1 MKKKKQRMLPLPLAI
16 CILLSLVLIFSV
28 QIEAIGDK
36 PEPIVGRRDESRASL
51 SVEERTKVEGLLND
65 FKEVRITASD
75 GIKLQAIV
83 FDPRPDKRDG
93 KNPLIVFVSS
103 WGMNKWEYA
112 VPAHEYAKK
121 GYTVISYT
129 ARGFWG
135 SGGQINLAGEKD
147 MADVS
152 TVLDWALAHTNA
164 DVNRIGLSGIS
175 YGGGMSLLA
184 AAHDKRIRSA
194 ASMSCWT
201 DLARSFLGNGESIR
215 KEAARFLQGLA
226 YLTGEVADDLEELFD
241 DYFHNRDLDYL
252 YTFTFNSSA
261 VNYLDKLNENRPA
274 IFIAN
279 AFGDS
284 LFTPD
289 QFPDQ
294 FYNKLNVPKHMEFA
308 PGDHA
313 GPELAGLLGLPDQ
326 VWKRAGDWMDY
337 YVRDA
342 KTDTISS
349 MAPIVFNVFDSSDIE
364 AYNTWDEVTNKFST
378 FLLDANEALT
388 YTPNQR
394 SLLQPQKSFGRTLAA
409 KSVSDATPIVSIS
422 AGDNAGIWGGLAFV
436 TSTIRAVIQQPLH
449 FTLGLLKRKYAAVFV
464 SSAFSS
470 TQRIRGTT
478 KVHLEMI
485 PRTSGNGTL
494 VMYLLDIDS
503 LTGEGKLI
511 SFAPWSFKN
520 AVVGQVLSL
529 DAEITMTSYDIPA
542 RDSLALVVQTHDPL
556 YLDQSP
562 EKAQIDFLPGST
574 LSLPLHF

>member
-1 MKKKKQRMLPLPLAI
+1 MIHSSLILFLALA
-16 CILLSLVLIFSV
+16 LLFCSQSS
-28 QIEAIGDK
+28 AIGDK
-36 PEPIVGRRDESRASL
+36 AQPIVGRRDESLASL
-51 SVEERTKVEGLLND
+51 PAEERTRLTGLLTD

-83 FDPRPDKRDG
+83 FDPKPSKRGG
-93 KNPLIVFVSS
+93 KNPLVVFISS

-135 SGGQINLAGEKD
+135 SGGQINLAGAKD

-152 TVLDWALAHTNA
+152 TVLDWALSNTNA
-164 DVNRIGLSGIS
+164 DVERIGLSGIS

-184 AAHDKRIRSA
+184 AAHDKRVRSA

-226 YLTGEVADDLEELFD
+226 YITGEVPDDLAELFD
-241 DYFHNRDLDYL
+241 DYFHNTDLEYL
-252 YTFTFNSSA
+252 YSFTYNSSA
-261 VNYLDKLNENRPA
+261 VNYLDQINANKPA
-274 IFIAN
+274 VFIAN
-279 AFGDS
+279 AFSDS

-289 QFPDQ
+289 QFPYQ
-294 FYNKLNVPKHMEFA
+294 FYNKLTVNKHIEFA

-313 GPELAGLLGLPDQ
+313 GPELAGLAGLPDQ
-326 VWKRAGDWMDY
+326 VWKRAGQWMDY

-342 KTDTISS
+342 KTDALTS
-349 MAPIVFNVFDSSDIE
+349 MPPIVFNIFDSSDIE
-364 AYNTWDEVTNKFST
+364 GYNTWEEVTNKYAT
-378 FLLDANEALT
+378 FLLDANEVLT
-388 YTPNQR
+388 YTPSQH
-394 SLLQPQKSFGRTLAA
+394 SLLQPQKMFGHASTIAANKALALA
-409 KSVSDATPIVSIS
+409 DATPVASIL
-422 AGDNAGIWGGLAFV
+422 AGENAGIWGGLAFV
-436 TSTIRAVIQQPLH
+436 TATVRAVIQQPLH

-464 SSAFSS
+464 SSAFSA
-470 TQRIRGTT
+470 TQRVRGTA

-494 VMYLLDIDS
+494 VMYLLDIDA

-511 SFAPWSFKN
+511 TFAPWTFKN

-542 RDSLALVVQTHDPL
+542 RDSLALVIQTQDPL
-556 YLDQSP
+556 FLDQNP
-562 EKAQIDFLPGST
+562 DKAQLDFLPGST
-574 LSLPLHF
+574 FSLPLHA